1 LRLKYYIRY
10 MDDIV
15 ILAPNKRELHTV
27 LAEIENFLWNK
38 LRLTTNSKTQIMPIN
53 RGITFLG
60 YRIWTTHRHLKG
72 QSKRRIKRKM
82 RVYQKL
88 YSEGRVDIEEIRSS
102 LMSWLGH
109 VKHCNSHNLQEKL
122 LNDFVLIRKR

>member
-1 LRLKYYIRY
+1 
-10 MDDIV
+10 
-15 ILAPNKRELHTV
+15 
-27 LAEIENFLWNK
+27 
-38 LRLTTNSKTQIMPIN
+38 
-53 RGITFLG
+53 
-60 YRIWTTHRHLKG
+60 
-72 QSKRRIKRKM
+72 M

-122 LNDFVLIRKR
+122 LDDFVLMKL